1 MPFNSQARVSISI
14 IASNIY
20 STLKNLLM
28 PSNPQARDAILKL
41 LVKNTRS
48 YLKYYMSKI
57 ASYDIY
63 IFNTY

>member
-1 MPFNSQARVSISI
+1 MPFNSQASVSISI
-14 IASNIY
+14 IATNKY

-28 PSNPQARDAILKL
+28 PSHPQARDAILKL

-48 YLKYYMSKI
+48 YLKYYLSKI

>member
-1 MPFNSQARVSISI
+1 MHFNSQARVSISI

-41 LVKNTRS
+41 LVKA
-48 YLKYYMSKI
+48 YAFLLKI
-57 ASYDIY
+57 LHVINRV
-63 IFNTY
+63 I